1 MGRRAPREDAK
12 KQAKRTCYIKNNV
25 EKSKV
30 KKPFAS
36 TQPISLSLIFSSI
49 SRSINHTL
57 KKQAKMQ
64 KPHLSLSL
72 SLNKPYYS
80 PWFFPCYINNFSW
93 SWFLSPRT
101 SNSRLSFYLWPSKE
115 QDYIEI
121 KRKIW
126 LTTICSFQR
135 QATGLT
141 NSQIHRRIYSSQIH
155 KVYIGNTVN
164 MWNILDIFGNV
175 LVSLNKMWCAFS
187 IWCAFGQKP

>member
-72 SLNKPYYS
+72 SHS
-80 PWFFPCYINNFSW
+80 INHTTHHDFS
-93 SWFLSPRT
+93 LA
-101 SNSRLSFYLWPSKE
+101 
-115 QDYIEI
+115 I
-121 KRKIW
+121 
-126 LTTICSFQR
+126 
-135 QATGLT
+135 
-141 NSQIHRRIYSSQIH
+141 
-155 KVYIGNTVN
+155 
-164 MWNILDIFGNV
+164 
-175 LVSLNKMWCAFS
+175 
-187 IWCAFGQKP
+187 